1 MKKEEVELIILKVSA
16 NGQDAINMKIYKN
29 GTTCRIGVGG
39 LPQLGIGV
47 MSFVDDSRFFDPL
60 ISQVP
65 QEILDQPINKEEANT
80 PNGYLEYLIAFFG
93 ESKNGDTGER
103 ADWAKSTGVRIKLDQ
118 KTNFNHPIM
127 GVLDGLTMTA
137 AELTNELYFDAIMT
151 AKWKVKSSSLP
162 EQTIIT
168 QPKTDSEIHK
178 DYENY
183 INQMTY
189 SARKWDMTK
198 FIQNKTYT
206 LNDSKTKAII
216 DQATNSFNIRFIPID
231 STSSTSTEKKPKEK
245 KRWWKL

>member
-1 MKKEEVELIILKVSA
+1 
-16 NGQDAINMKIYKN
+16 
-29 GTTCRIGVGG
+29 
-39 LPQLGIGV
+39 
-47 MSFVDDSRFFDPL
+47 L
-60 ISQVP
+60 ISKVP

-93 ESKNGDTGER
+93 DSKNGDTGER

-118 KTNFNHPIM
+118 RTNFNHPIM

-151 AKWKVKSSSLP
+151 AKWKVKSSTLS

-183 INQMTY
+183 INQMIG
-189 SARKWDMTK
+189 SARKWDMNQ
-198 FIQNKTYT
+198 FIKNKTYKI
-206 LNDSKTKAII
+206 NDSITKAFI
-216 DQATNSFNIRFIPID
+216 DQTGNRFSIRFIPIETT
-231 STSSTSTEKKPKEK
+231 TSNLTEEKPKEK